1 MDVYVMYRHAD
12 GDITNSIGTTAD
24 LDAFDMVITGA
35 RIQF

>member
-1 MDVYVMYRHAD
+1 MDLYVIYRHAD
-12 GDITNSIGTTAD
+12 GDLTNSIDTTAD